1 MWTTKLSVGIKEV
14 ETFFKM
20 LERELRKSPRIV
32 TRNWGQPLLIR
43 LFRMAGCQVASKA
56 DLMSKK
62 AQQVTIFFF
71 LLPSINLIREREAV
85 SVDRPALKPC

>member
-1 MWTTKLSVGIKEV
+1 VLAVKVA

-20 LERELRKSPRIV
+20 LDRELRKSPRIF
-32 TRNWGQPLLIR
+32 TRNWGQPFFNR

-62 AQQVTIFFF
+62 AQQVTNFFF
-71 LLPSINLIREREAV
+71 FVAF
-85 SVDRPALKPC
+85 D